1 MAEKKKKRQA
11 KSRKAAVVK
20 SLFIGFLIAFL
31 EVLSN
36 TLDLNKD
43 DKTFALTCILLFQ
56 TVLSAYVGFRY
67 LPQIFGNDELRQYQ
81 DTVLSAVLSI
91 LAVTNKASVGFVIS
105 DALQRIIGKIDSE
118 TITDAIE
125 TQADN
130 VKSFFTTVEETGVID
145 TAPLRERISHLI
157 ETGPDPI
164 EHDTQIVHRTES
176 DSGAGDVASEEEK
189 PTGSQQPQPEGAD

>member
-1 MAEKKKKRQA
+1 MAEKKKKRRA

-31 EVLSN
+31 EILSAIRGVEGEPFFRVC
-36 TLDLNKD
+36 L
-43 DKTFALTCILLFQ
+43 LLFQ
-56 TVLSAYVGFRY
+56 AVFSAYVGYRY

-91 LAVTNKASVGFVIS
+91 LAVPNKASVGFVIS
-105 DALQRIIGKIDSE
+105 DAIQRIIGKIDSE
-118 TITDAIE
+118 TITDVIE
-125 TQADN
+125 TQAEG

-164 EHDTQIVHRTES
+164 EHDAQIVHRTES
-176 DSGAGDVASEEEK
+176 DSGAGDAASEEEK
-189 PTGSQQPQPEGAD
+189 PTGSQQPQSEGTD

>member
-1 MAEKKKKRQA
+1 MAEKKKNRRA
-11 KSRKAAVVK
+11 KSRKVAVVK

-31 EVLSN
+31 EALSN
-36 TLDLNKD
+36 TLDLNRD

-91 LAVTNKASVGFVIS
+91 LAVPNKASVGFVIS
-105 DALQRIIGKIDSE
+105 DAIQRIIGKIDSE
-118 TITDAIE
+118 TITDVIE
-125 TQADN
+125 TQAEG
-130 VKSFFTTVEETGVID
+130 VRSFFTTVEETGVID
-145 TAPLRERISHLI
+145 TAPLRERISHII

-164 EHDTQIVHRTES
+164 EHDAQIVPQTES
-176 DSGAGDVASEEEK
+176 DSGAGGVASEEKK
-189 PTGSQQPQPEGAD
+189 PDGSHPTQSEGTD

>member
-1 MAEKKKKRQA
+1 MAKKKKKRRA
-11 KSRKAAVVK
+11 KSRRAAVAK

-31 EVLSN
+31 EALSN
-36 TLDLNKD
+36 VLDLH

-189 PTGSQQPQPEGAD
+189 PTGSQQPQPKGAD

>member
-1 MAEKKKKRQA
+1 MAKKKKKRRA
-11 KSRKAAVVK
+11 KSRKAAVAK

-31 EVLSN
+31 EALSN
-36 TLDLNKD
+36 VLDLH
-43 DKTFALTCILLFQ
+43 DKTFDLTCILLFQ

-176 DSGAGDVASEEEK
+176 DSGAGDAASEEEK
-189 PTGSQQPQPEGAD
+189 PAGSQQPQPEGTD